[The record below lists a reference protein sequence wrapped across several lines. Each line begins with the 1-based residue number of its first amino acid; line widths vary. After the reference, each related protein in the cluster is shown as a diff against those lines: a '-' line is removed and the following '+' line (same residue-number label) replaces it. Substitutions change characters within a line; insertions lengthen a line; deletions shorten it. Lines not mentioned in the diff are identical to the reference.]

1 MWHVTERS
9 RDETRSHGVPRRAES
24 TAAALE
30 ELDGDPDD
38 RASFLHACA
47 RYDAGDH
54 ESTVAH
60 LTALLRKRPLHLG
73 ALKLLGYALYERQ
86 AYALAASPLIT
97 AAMLDSEDP
106 EPAYVAACCLI
117 KTRDLELARSVLQAV
132 TEISR
137 RIPLHAEFGLRARQ
151 LLATL

>member
-1 MWHVTERS
+1 MRPEAPHV
-9 RDETRSHGVPRRAES
+9 VPRRAES

-30 ELDGDPDD
+30 ELEGDPDD

-54 ESTVAH
+54 ESTVAL
-60 LTALLRKRPLHLG
+60 LTPLLRKRPLHLG